1 LLTMTPRQ
9 ARPVTIPAAP
19 PIRLH
24 PVQQP
29 LRVPPSAP
37 ARLVVLASGTG
48 SLLASLLESAV
59 GDYPARVVAV
69 GTDRDC
75 PAIEIAAAATVP
87 TYTVRL
93 SDCPDR
99 EAWDGAITEATAAH
113 EPDLVVSAGFMKI
126 LGPEFLSRFPGRV
139 VNTHPALLPAFPG
152 THAVRDALTYGV
164 KVTGCSVHLV
174 DSGTDTGPIL
184 AQQAVPVLDDDDE
197 ATLHERIKVVERR
210 LLVDVLETLATRG
223 VTWTGRKATLG

>member
-1 LLTMTPRQ
+1 M
-9 ARPVTIPAAP
+9 
-19 PIRLH
+19 
-24 PVQQP
+24 QQS

-48 SLLASLLESAV
+48 SLLASLLDAAV

-69 GTDRDC
+69 GADRTCAALD
-75 PAIEIAAAATVP
+75 IAEGTSVP

-93 SDCPDR
+93 GDHPDR
-99 EAWDGAITEATAAH
+99 AAWDAAITDATAAH

-126 LGPEFLSRFPGRV
+126 LGPQFLSRFPGRV

-152 THAVRDALTYGV
+152 AHAVAEALAYGV

-174 DSGTDTGPIL
+174 DDGTDTGPLL
-184 AQQAVPVLDDDDE
+184 AQQPVPVLDDDDE

-210 LLVDVLETLATRG
+210 LLVDVLESLATRG
-223 VTWTGRKATLG
+223 VTWTGRKATIG